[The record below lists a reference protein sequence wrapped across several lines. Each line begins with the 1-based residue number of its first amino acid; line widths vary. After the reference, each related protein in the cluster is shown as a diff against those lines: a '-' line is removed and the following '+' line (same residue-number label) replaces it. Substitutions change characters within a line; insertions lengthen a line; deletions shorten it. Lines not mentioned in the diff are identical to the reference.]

1 MNQVK
6 RIACALLALLM
17 VLSVST
23 AAFASNNADFNLTAR
38 YENGQNIVE
47 VSLAGSNVTNGL
59 VEVRYDHTQVT
70 LLAVTP
76 GDSSWIVS
84 IDALTPGLVSFGW
97 VGSHIYDETTVVTLV
112 FGTAGGSSFVSYTAS
127 LLEIYSSGV
136 RQEPTTSPIAIATV
150 TAPGGSGSG
159 SGSGYAPV
167 HPFTDIAGHWAEQDI
182 IAAYQMGLFNGTG
195 SGTTFSPNM
204 ILTRGMLVTLLH
216 RMAGQPVTDGSHPFT
231 DVADGMYYS
240 AAVAWAY
247 QNNVV
252 AGTGDGT
259 AFSPDMA
266 VTREQMV
273 TMLYRYAELMH
284 LYTGSSATLDPF
296 TDSESVSGWAEAA
309 MKWAVAE
316 GIIAGTPAGTL
327 LPQGTTD
334 RAQAATVLVRF
345 LG

>member
-1 MNQVK
+1 MK

-17 VLSVST
+17 VLSMST
-23 AAFASNNADFNLTAR
+23 VAFASNDADFDLTAR

-59 VEVRYDHTQVT
+59 VEVNYDHTQVA
-70 LLAVTP
+70 LLAVIP
-76 GDSSWIVS
+76 GDNSWIVS
-84 IDALTPGLVSFGW
+84 IDALTPGLVTFGW

-112 FGTAGGSSFVSYTAS
+112 FGTAGGSSFVSYTAT
-127 LLEIYSSGV
+127 LREVYSSGM
-136 RQEPTTSPIAIATV
+136 RQNLTDSPIAISTV
-150 TAPGGSGSG
+150 AAPGTSGGSSSGGGSG
-159 SGSGYAPV
+159 YLPA
-167 HPFTDIAGHWAEQDI
+167 HPFTDISGHWAEQDI
-182 IAAYQMGLFNGTG
+182 IAAYRAGLFNGTG
-195 SGTTFSPNM
+195 NGTTFSPNM
-204 ILTRGMLVTLLH
+204 VLTRGMLVTLLH
-216 RMAGQPVTDGSHPFT
+216 RMAGRTVTDGSHPFT

-259 AFSPDMA
+259 TFSPDMA

-273 TMLYRYAELMH
+273 TMLYRYANLMH
-284 LYTGSSATLDPF
+284 LYTGNSAALDTF
-296 TDSESVSGWAEAA
+296 TDSEDVSDWAEAA

-316 GIIAGTPAGTL
+316 GIISGTPAGTL
-327 LPQGTTD
+327 LPQATTD